1 MKPTFFFLMIMLLLN
16 PVLVRAQNDS
26 KGDQNNDPR
35 KEIAVTGCLTKNSLK
50 EFDLV
55 DEKGID
61 NLLYSEVV
69 NLDNMSDRLSRLSGS
84 VVQRLAPTWELRIR
98 SLISWSTKYNPNLA
112 SAKSS

>member
-1 MKPTFFFLMIMLLLN
+1 MIMLLLN

-69 NLDNMSDRLSRLSGS
+69 NLDQYVGQTVTLVGKRSATPSTDMGVKNPQPHFLVNKVQSESG
-84 VVQRLAPTWELRIR
+84 QC
-98 SLISWSTKYNPNLA
+98 K
-112 SAKSS
+112 K